1 MDADITVNGKRAE
14 IQGKKL
20 QGAPVQATDLRAGA
34 AMIIAGVAAEGV
46 TQIGCPHYIDRGYTD
61 IERRLRSIGVKIER
75 VFEED

>member
-1 MDADITVNGKRAE
+1 
-14 IQGKKL
+14 
-20 QGAPVQATDLRAGA
+20 
-34 AMIIAGVAAEGV
+34 MIIAGVAAEGV